1 LGEKIKI
8 ISFLNEDLRKEIRC
22 KCFSYNMFRL
32 ALRNLCSIYSMILR
46 KEDSFLGNPTK
57 MRKNIFL
64 TNQSEDHLTTSFTQ
78 CCSIHVHIFH
88 KCVLCLVDVQN
99 QFHVGSLGNPT
110 ETRKHVF
117 LTNQRTILQSHF
129 TQSCT
134 VQVSYFP

>member
-1 LGEKIKI
+1 MGEKIKI

-117 LTNQRTILQSHF
+117 LTT
-129 TQSCT
+129 
-134 VQVSYFP
+134 

>member
-1 LGEKIKI
+1 MLLIQHVSTCTKKFVQHIFHDIKKIRLFPWKPNQNEKKKI
-8 ISFLNEDLRKEIRC
+8 PYK
-22 KCFSYNMFRL
+22 
-32 ALRNLCSIYSMILR
+32 
-46 KEDSFLGNPTK
+46 
-57 MRKNIFL
+57 
-64 TNQSEDHLTTSFTQ
+64 SEDHLTTSFTQ